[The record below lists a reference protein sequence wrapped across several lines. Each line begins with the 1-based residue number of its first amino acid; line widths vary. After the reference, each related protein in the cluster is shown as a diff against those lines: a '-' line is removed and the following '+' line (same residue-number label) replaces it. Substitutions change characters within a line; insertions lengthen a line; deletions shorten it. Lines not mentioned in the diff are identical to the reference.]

1 MLCWRNTSSVAS
13 CNFLSDQV
21 SAPHRRRFIGMAQKR
36 RYLLYTSRWGLHQ
49 TSFILPME
57 VLAEV
62 SRDAMSSSSRRL

>member
-1 MLCWRNTSSVAS
+1 MLRWRNTLSLSS
-13 CNFLSDQV
+13 CDFLNNQV
-21 SAPHRRRFIGMAQKR
+21 SAPHRRRFIRMARKR

-62 SRDAMSSSSRRL
+62 SRDAMSLSSRRL